1 MLERVWAGGEPGL
14 AGGQLFGFDELRK
27 KGIAV
32 DCNLRLPRLGSVRE
46 TVAGWIERAYAPR
59 TGIGLGDVCSVR
71 AHLWQMNRACAVV
84 ATTDNTGL
92 PAARMKARGR
102 LRVPLAYV
110 SVGLPERM
118 REAEARSPARAL
130 RYRRRLAAVDR
141 FVAYGH
147 AEAEWLRQ
155 WLGHPDKVRFVPFGV
170 DTAQWRPDF
179 GAAETTDVLSVGSDP
194 KRDFGLLAEY
204 ARRHPKVGVRLVV
217 GKDCAAGLGVLPANV
232 DIRVQIPAEEL
243 RTIIAGARVVAL
255 PVKEN
260 TYSGATTTL
269 LQCMAMGK
277 AVAVSR
283 VGAIREGYGFEDG
296 VNVRWM
302 EPGSPDSLGV
312 AVDSLLGDEGAR
324 RRIGEQARR
333 HVVDCLGWDRYV
345 RGIEDALGEWLGHK
359 ENAG

>member
-1 MLERVWAGGEPGL
+1 
-14 AGGQLFGFDELRK
+14 LFGFAELQQS
-27 KGIAV
+27 GWSM
-32 DCNLRLPRLGSVRE
+32 DCNLRLPRISSVRE

-71 AHLWQMNRACAVV
+71 AHLWQMNRARVVV

-92 PAARMKARGR
+92 PAARLKASGE

-110 SVGLPERM
+110 SVGLPERIQ
-118 REAEARSPARAL
+118 AADKRSPARAL

-155 WLGHPDKVRFVPFGV
+155 WLGDSKKVRFVPFGV
-170 DTAQWRPDF
+170 DTEQWRPAV
-179 GAAETTDVLSVGSDP
+179 AAVETTDVLSVGSDP

-204 ARRHPKVGVRLVV
+204 ARRHPKIGVCLVV
-217 GKDCAAGLGVLPANV
+217 GKDCAAGLGELPANV
-232 DIRVQIPAEEL
+232 DVRVQIPAEEL
-243 RTIIAGARVVAL
+243 KTIVAGARVVAL

-296 VNVRWM
+296 MNLRWM
-302 EPGSPDSLGV
+302 EPGSPESLAEV
-312 AVDSLLGDEGAR
+312 VDSLLADEAAR
-324 RRIGEQARR
+324 RRLGERARR
-333 HVVDCLGWDRYV
+333 HVVEHLGWDRYV
-345 RGIEDALGEWLGHK
+345 LGIESAIAEWLGTK
-359 ENAG
+359 ETAE